1 MMNFIEKIKKRSHFD
16 SKTRNGLF
24 PGRPSLPPLNARQR
38 AISAPQGRMFTVER
52 IGANKGSVAGG
63 RRPTL
68 HILPF
73 FYRVFFSASFRRTH
87 KNGQKRKKYD
97 FTGKKR
103 KKKDRN
109 GRKRMEKNIFY
120 LYFIMLW

>member
-1 MMNFIEKIKKRSHFD
+1 
-16 SKTRNGLF
+16 
-24 PGRPSLPPLNARQR
+24 
-38 AISAPQGRMFTVER
+38 MFTVER

-97 FTGKKR
+97 FTGKKTEKEGQKR
-103 KKKDRN
+103 KKTD
-109 GRKRMEKNIFY
+109 GEEYFLFIFHHVMVKTTAQ
-120 LYFIMLW
+120 F